1 MVDFNIVRLSR
12 SHQLLPF
19 DCGNQDINDF
29 LNDDA
34 FDYQDGLLAV
44 TYLAVDK
51 SHNSIISY
59 FCLLNDKLAYLPGED
74 KKAWNRLNRR
84 VNNHKRMKSYPAVK
98 IGRLG
103 TQTSHR
109 GHGVARDI
117 IDYIKLL
124 FVSNNRTGCRFIT
137 VDAHHDAVG
146 FYEKCGFSFFT
157 DTDVDDETR
166 LMYFDLKPFKD
177 MMKKQ

>member
-1 MVDFNIVRLSR
+1 MMT
-12 SHQLLPF
+12 LL
-19 DCGNQDINDF
+19 
-29 LNDDA
+29 
-34 FDYQDGLLAV
+34 
-44 TYLAVDK
+44 
-51 SHNSIISY
+51 
-59 FCLLNDKLAYLPGED
+59 
-74 KKAWNRLNRR
+74 
-84 VNNHKRMKSYPAVK
+84 
-98 IGRLG
+98 
-103 TQTSHR
+103 
-109 GHGVARDI
+109 
-117 IDYIKLL
+117 LL